1 MGRDLHPWEVMSLQP
16 IPARKIPTLIL
27 GRDKS
32 YSEIQLNLLVSLVRT
47 ISTPY

>member
-1 MGRDLHPWEVMSLQP
+1 MQP
-16 IPARKIPTLIL
+16 IPARTIPTPIL

-47 ISTPY
+47 IFTPFLSRN